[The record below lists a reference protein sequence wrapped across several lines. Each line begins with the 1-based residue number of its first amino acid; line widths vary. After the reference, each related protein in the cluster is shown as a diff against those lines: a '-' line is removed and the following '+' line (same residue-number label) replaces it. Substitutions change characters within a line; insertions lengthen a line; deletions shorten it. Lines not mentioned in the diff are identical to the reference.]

1 MADPYADFLR
11 KLFYVV
17 GARFHACK
25 KRDGGARSGI
35 VQGAVVAE
43 VDIEVCAYGVELV
56 IVKSRPDL
64 ACDAHGAACAK
75 IRRLQA
81 IGKERRLEHAHV
93 EGRIVRDDDFSGKA
107 LLQLFPDLGEGRRIC
122 HILRAYAV
130 NTDVEAVEAKSGR
143 LNERRPPFL

>member
-1 MADPYADFLR
+1 MPDPYADFLR

-17 GARFHACK
+17 GACFHACE

-35 VQGAVVAE
+35 IQGAVVAE
-43 VDIEVCAYGVELV
+43 VDIEMRAYGVELV
-56 IVKSRPDL
+56 IVKTGPDF

-75 IRRLQA
+75 IRCLQA

-93 EGRIVRDDDFSGKA
+93 EGRIVRDDDLASKA

-122 HILRAYAV
+122 HIFGAYAV
-130 NTDVEAVEAKSGR
+130 YANVEAVEAKSGR